1 MEGPG
6 RVQDTGGGRG
16 CPEAEPQPSQRPDF
30 VLGVG
35 ESNCQPLAPG
45 HRHSRSTRRVPARG
59 GPELKRV
66 LGCGQISVCPSRASW
81 RSLAARAGRGAQSLT
96 AGRGGGVSHS
106 CPWQSPLLASC
117 RPVPLRPP
125 HSPCP
130 PKPFLHRGPLGVGR
144 PQPPGGRP
152 PRPDFVGRPP
162 AGLPVRPPHPTPTP
176 ATGLPSRCGRRRP
189 HARDGVIKN
198 DI

>member
-1 MEGPG
+1 MYIYVHTYTCVYRRQF

-66 LGCGQISVCPSRASW
+66 LGCGQISVCPARASW
-81 RSLAARAGRGAQSLT
+81 RSLAARAGRGGQSSRRGAGVGSLT
-96 AGRGGGVSHS
+96 
-106 CPWQSPLLASC
+106 
-117 RPVPLRPP
+117 PVPD
-125 HSPCP
+125 
-130 PKPFLHRGPLGVGR
+130 K
-144 PQPPGGRP
+144 
-152 PRPDFVGRPP
+152 
-162 AGLPVRPPHPTPTP
+162 A
-176 ATGLPSRCGRRRP
+176 PS
-189 HARDGVIKN
+189 
-198 DI
+198 